1 MVAIERKDKVGFV
14 TDSFIRHLL
23 LPGGKV
29 GAESV
34 GEAPSTRPRQDLV
47 SGGPGRDPPTTGA
60 FFRSIATMAAPRTA
74 WWQLLSTTLG
84 DESDQDSPSPS
95 PSPRNF
101 PPAHPNTE
109 MVSGPAYGSMRGKLE
124 CADRSTDM

>member
-60 FFRSIATMAAPRTA
+60 LAKKQGLPGDHFASFLSRPRAVPSESSVAARG
-74 WWQLLSTTLG
+74 QLNRRFKRQIRGHRKTHLIRVSRYKV
-84 DESDQDSPSPS
+84 E
-95 PSPRNF
+95 
-101 PPAHPNTE
+101 TE
-109 MVSGPAYGSMRGKLE
+109 
-124 CADRSTDM
+124 